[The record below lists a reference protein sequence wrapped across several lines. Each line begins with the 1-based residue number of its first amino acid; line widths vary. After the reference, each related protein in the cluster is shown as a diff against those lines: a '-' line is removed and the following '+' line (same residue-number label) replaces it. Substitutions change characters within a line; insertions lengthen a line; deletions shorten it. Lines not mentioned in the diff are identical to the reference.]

1 MGQNEKGTRLTEP
14 WVESFLENPWETWR
28 DEGIWGFIFLGC
40 MALGEGERVAKIGE
54 TTPFMI
60 HSDLYTHFSVVF
72 Y

>member
-1 MGQNEKGTRLTEP
+1 MG
-14 WVESFLENPWETWR
+14 TWR
-28 DEGIWGFIFLGC
+28 GEGNRVSYFGC
-40 MALGEGERVAKIGE
+40 MAHGKDETVAKIGE